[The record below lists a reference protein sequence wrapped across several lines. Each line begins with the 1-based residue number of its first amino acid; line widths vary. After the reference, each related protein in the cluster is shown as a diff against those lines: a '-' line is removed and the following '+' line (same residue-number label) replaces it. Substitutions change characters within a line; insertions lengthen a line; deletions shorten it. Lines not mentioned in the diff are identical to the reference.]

1 MPQLLYSWEK
11 SPTVSTKREAALVP
25 EPFYIFEKRKMSC
38 FYHTS
43 NSLCVSLWPGQC
55 SLLMKY
61 GLYRTIQLPWG
72 PILKHTQL
80 QHKNIHFIFQRI
92 FVCMCNRMILQ
103 IYRHSWFQTFT
114 AFWMLYA
121 FFWVIP
127 RRLNFMCR
135 RFGTLC
141 PFHFHRRIGVESFYT
156 YPPTKMEQTE
166 CSETSAYKIQ
176 KPGNYPEESINK
188 YTDIWQ
194 KILRTHLS
202 TLTL

>member
-11 SPTVSTKREAALVP
+11 SPTVSTKREAALLP

-38 FYHTS
+38 FDHTS
-43 NSLCVSLWPGQC
+43 NPLCASLWPGQC

-80 QHKNIHFIFQRI
+80 QHKNIHFIFQCI
-92 FVCMCNRMILQ
+92 FVYMCNRMILQ
-103 IYRHSWFQTFT
+103 IYYKYTTNILTHSWFQTF
-114 AFWMLYA
+114 AMFWMLYA
-121 FFWVIP
+121 FFRVVP
-127 RRLNFMCR
+127 QRLNFICR
-135 RFGTLC
+135 RFGT
-141 PFHFHRRIGVESFYT
+141 ESFHT
-156 YPPTKMEQTE
+156 YQPMKMEQTE

-176 KPGNYPEESINK
+176 PPGNYPEESINK

-194 KILRTHLS
+194 KILRTHLN
-202 TLTL
+202 TLNH